1 MENMDNSSTSV
12 RSLIFSTHVERL
24 KELLFKLHDGS
35 ITKEELRELSKIHL
49 ECMEMTAHVVGEAN
63 EFLLMSDLLPED
75 DAKEMSELLHKIK
88 ESKKEKKDFSDQ
100 ELE

>member
-1 MENMDNSSTSV
+1 MDNSSTSV
-12 RSLIFSTHVERL
+12 RSLIFSTHIERL

-63 EFLLMSDLLPED
+63 EFLLKSDLLPED
-75 DAKEMSELLHKIK
+75 DAKEINELLHKIK
-88 ESKKEKKDFSDQ
+88 ESKKEKKDFSD
-100 ELE
+100 LE